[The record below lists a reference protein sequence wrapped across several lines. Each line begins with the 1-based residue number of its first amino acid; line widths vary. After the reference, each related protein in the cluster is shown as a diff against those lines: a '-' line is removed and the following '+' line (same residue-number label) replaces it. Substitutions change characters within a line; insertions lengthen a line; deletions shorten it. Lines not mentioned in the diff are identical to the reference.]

1 MGFQAESAGV
11 RCSNVQKD
19 FGVLL
24 YRKPTSHAS
33 SRFYCLSLQV
43 CGRVLTKDF
52 FQKRAHAVSEGI
64 GNRSIFTSYEC
75 DDCNQRFADHE
86 ENELGEL
93 FICIRHLE
101 KNMEKKGQ

>member
-1 MGFQAESAGV
+1 MYKKILEYYYIGNRPPMLPADSIAY
-11 RCSNVQKD
+11 RC
-19 FGVLL
+19 
-24 YRKPTSHAS
+24 
-33 SRFYCLSLQV
+33 RF

-86 ENELGEL
+86 ENELGNSS
-93 FICIRHLE
+93 ICIRHLE
-101 KNMEKKGQ
+101 ENMEKKGQ